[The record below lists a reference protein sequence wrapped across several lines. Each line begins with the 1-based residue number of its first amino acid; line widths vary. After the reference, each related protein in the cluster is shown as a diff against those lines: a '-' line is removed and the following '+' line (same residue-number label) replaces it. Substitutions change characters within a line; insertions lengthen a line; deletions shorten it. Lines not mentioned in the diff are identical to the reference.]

1 MKKIMASLLIISF
14 LPLLFSAGP
23 EAAKHLEGTI
33 SISGAWALYPMALR
47 WAEEFQKIHP
57 KVRIDIQAGGAG
69 KGIADVLAG
78 AVDIGNVSRNIYSY
92 ELEKGA
98 FPIAVCKDAVVPVC
112 SGKNP
117 FLDQVLK
124 NGIERE
130 TFQDIWIT
138 EKARTWGDV
147 LDSKDRSPVHVYT
160 RSDACG
166 AAETWAEFLGG
177 RQEDLKGVGVFG
189 DPGLAEAVRRDS
201 LGIGYNNVN
210 YAYDAKTK
218 QPVKGLAI
226 VPIDLDGNGRVDAG
240 EQFYGHRDTLVQ
252 AIADSRYPS
261 PPARDLYFVTKGRPR
276 TKLLQEFIKW
286 VLTDGQAF
294 VPETGYITLGRDK
307 LDEGLAKIGEKL
319 GLSPING

>member
-1 MKKIMASLLIISF
+1 MFSF
-14 LPLLFSAGP
+14 LSLLFSAGP
-23 EAAKHLEGTI
+23 EAVKHLDGTI

-69 KGIADVLAG
+69 KGIADVLVG
-78 AVDIGNVSRNIYSY
+78 AVDIGNVSRNIYAS

-98 FPIAVCKDAVVPVC
+98 LPIAVCKDAVVPVC

-130 TFQDIWIT
+130 TFKDIWIT

-177 RQEDLKGVGVFG
+177 RQEDLKGIGVFG

-240 EQFYGHRDTLVQ
+240 EQFYGHRDNLIQ

-294 VPETGYITLGRDK
+294 VPETGYITLGRDN
-307 LDEGLAKIGEKL
+307 LDEGLTKIGEKL
-319 GLSPING
+319 GTVPN